1 MSPNHIRAGLIRKG
15 IRQADVARD
24 LNLSRKTV
32 NSVIC
37 RRGSSRTVAERI
49 AELLDRPLTVVFPEY
64 ARN

>member
-1 MSPNHIRAGLIRKG
+1 MSPNHIHAGMIRKG

-32 NSVIC
+32 NAVIH
-37 RRGSSRTVAERI
+37 RRGSSRVVAERI
-49 AELLDRPLTVVFPEY
+49 AELLGKPFPVVFPEY